1 MAAGGPASEL
11 IMFIVA
17 VIVAGSV
24 AGALAYVTTDIAHGI
39 NDRGALLA
47 DQLRTD
53 FAIINDPS
61 NIPHSN
67 LSAQPVNYTFY
78 IKNIGKN
85 PFPFTWGSVQVLLNG
100 VMIPQEN
107 LTFLD
112 PQTGAE
118 INTLQPYAVGAI
130 NVTLG
135 NALTSGNEYTLT
147 VVLDNGRKRSFVFR
161 AP

>member
-24 AGALAYVTTDIAHGI
+24 AGALAYVTTDIAHGM
-39 NDRGALLA
+39 NYRGTLLA

-53 FAIINDPS
+53 FAIINDPN

-78 IKNIGKN
+78 IKNIGKIA
-85 PFPFTWGSVQVLLNG
+85 FPFSQDSVQVLLNG
-100 VMIPQEN
+100 IMISPSN

-118 INTLQPYAVGAI
+118 INTLQPYEVGAV

-135 NALTSGNEYTLT
+135 NALTSGDDYTLT
-147 VVLDNGRKRSFVFR
+147 VVLSNGERRSFVFR